1 MANLMTL
8 MGTIVSMIGLAIGLM
23 VFGSILP
30 NLNQTAIGSTA
41 YNLISLTP
49 ILVAAVG
56 LLAIVMGMFG
66 TGR

>member
-1 MANLMTL
+1 MTL